1 MNWAKALIVFAFA
14 HLTFLGCAPTHVH
27 LNDQLDDA
35 ALNVLASQKTCALP
49 YTLRLDTP
57 SSDLVITQY
66 PNGLTA
72 AASQQAFP
80 IGRTLSAYL
89 EQAQSEKGKETVRL
103 TLELSKFFYTF
114 VLEHTSV
121 KVDQVKYHAK
131 FIGPDSLGTVEISE
145 SYHLPLVKVYWSPPK
160 YYAVSQAL
168 RSTIIKLFAEV
179 KKRVCRGEGTVLN
192 ERGGRKRGRLGE
204 GLFEMTKRLD

>member
-1 MNWAKALIVFAFA
+1 MNSAKALILVACA
-14 HLTFLGCAPTHVH
+14 HLIVLGCAPTQVL

-35 ALNVLASQKTCALP
+35 ALQVLASQKTCALP
-49 YTLRLDTP
+49 YTLSLDTP

-89 EQAQSEKGKETVRL
+89 DQAQSEKGTEIVPL
-103 TLELSKFFYTF
+103 TLELSNFFYTF
-114 VLEHTSV
+114 VLEHTTV
-121 KVDQVKYHAK
+121 KVDQVKYHAT

-160 YYAVSQAL
+160 YYAISQAL
-168 RSTIIKLFAEV
+168 RSTTIKLFAEV
-179 KKRVCRGEGTVLN
+179 NKRVCEG
-192 ERGGRKRGRLGE
+192 
-204 GLFEMTKRLD
+204 